1 MLLCTEYYCL
11 WQEPDIGQDL
21 QLPQLQTMDLPCFF
35 FLTMLTMIAVTIAI
49 STAQMII
56 VQILLTIH
64 WNIRSTPYYTGMKC
78 LIVYFIF
85 TFLVSLFA
93 SLYGLKSM
101 NSIPAIRRMET
112 IRPITFR
119 LPVNAPPIW
128 FTISA
133 IA

>member
-1 MLLCTEYYCL
+1 M
-11 WQEPDIGQDL
+11 GQHL

-35 FLTMLTMIAVTIAI
+35 FLTMLNMIAVTIAI
-49 STAQMII
+49 STVQMII

-128 FTISA
+128 LMHRA
-133 IA
+133 IT